1 MKAIVAATKRRLDL
15 VGGEEV
21 YGTVMEIR
29 LPGELLRR
37 FKI

>member
-1 MKAIVAATKRRLDL
+1 MKVIVAATKRRLEL

-29 LPGELLRR
+29 FRETSLPN
-37 FKI
+37 